1 MYLSHYKFTR
11 QPFRS
16 AVRPCGSF
24 FAAYH
29 QDVYGMLAEKS
40 TVPGIAALF
49 SDDEDLL
56 ATFTGQVLAKSP
68 AGVAINAFPKLN
80 AKALLYKLS
89 ANAKD
94 ANNRI
99 HAIDAVLR
107 QWHEKYPSC
116 KKNGLVLAIA
126 ATQSMRDNCWETL
139 GMLLSRAQECN
150 LSLTL
155 VLTGTPD
162 QEARLMNHSGL
173 ASRVHT
179 RHTLRPLT
187 CHETLSYVTAQA
199 EACGAGASPFTPARV
214 RRMHALTKG
223 SVSKLNKLAHLSM
236 LAAWTE
242 RAAVVGPRHLRLAAG
257 EVLPRKTH
265 GKTLATVGLFASV
278 LFAACGWYFSPAITA
293 TLPVQ
298 PPIPASWTQP
308 RPALKAPV
316 QPAIEKEV
324 VNAPDAMHQLYT
336 MWGYDPSAEEALCQN
351 AARVNLACKQGNAPL
366 PTLEKEGYPW
376 ISELKTGDHLNYA
389 VVARVGA
396 NSLDLLMNNR
406 TWQVKRSWFTAH
418 ATGNYTLL
426 HRLTPA
432 GKDAI
437 NATSNGQDL
446 AWFDT
451 QLSQALHEPGTHT
464 QAWTHELEKRT
475 REFQSVAQLNVD
487 GIPGEDTLM
496 QLMRFNNTTPAIL
509 TPVSKTTPQTLAQGK
524 AR

>member
-11 QPFRS
+11 HPFRS

-29 QDVYGMLAEKS
+29 QDVFGMLAEKS

-80 AKALLYKLS
+80 VKALLYKLS

-94 ANNRI
+94 ATNRI

-116 KKNGLVLAIA
+116 KKNGVVLAIA

-187 CHETLSYVTAQA
+187 CHET
-199 EACGAGASPFTPARV
+199 
-214 RRMHALTKG
+214 
-223 SVSKLNKLAHLSM
+223 
-236 LAAWTE
+236 
-242 RAAVVGPRHLRLAAG
+242 
-257 EVLPRKTH
+257 
-265 GKTLATVGLFASV
+265 
-278 LFAACGWYFSPAITA
+278 
-293 TLPVQ
+293 
-298 PPIPASWTQP
+298 
-308 RPALKAPV
+308 
-316 QPAIEKEV
+316 
-324 VNAPDAMHQLYT
+324 
-336 MWGYDPSAEEALCQN
+336 
-351 AARVNLACKQGNAPL
+351 
-366 PTLEKEGYPW
+366 
-376 ISELKTGDHLNYA
+376 
-389 VVARVGA
+389 
-396 NSLDLLMNNR
+396 
-406 TWQVKRSWFTAH
+406 RS
-418 ATGNYTLL
+418 
-426 HRLTPA
+426 
-432 GKDAI
+432 
-437 NATSNGQDL
+437 
-446 AWFDT
+446 
-451 QLSQALHEPGTHT
+451 
-464 QAWTHELEKRT
+464 
-475 REFQSVAQLNVD
+475 
-487 GIPGEDTLM
+487 
-496 QLMRFNNTTPAIL
+496 
-509 TPVSKTTPQTLAQGK
+509 
-524 AR
+524 